1 MAFKVW
7 AFLAVALQTVAFLA
21 VALLAVALQAVE
33 FQAVAFLALAA
44 NRASALFYSGKPS
57 WTKILETSFSKARYY
72 HRILEWIKLSANTFT
87 GMPKNMG
94 QLIVSVDRDER
105 ASALYD

>member
-7 AFLAVALQTVAFLA
+7 AFLAVALQ
-21 VALLAVALQAVE
+21 AVALQTVAL
-33 FQAVAFLALAA
+33 QTVAFLALAA
-44 NRASALFYSGKPS
+44 NRASALFYSGKPN
-57 WTKILETSFSKARYY
+57 WTKILETSFSKARYH
-72 HRILEWIKLSANTFT
+72 HRILEWMGLSSNTFT

>member
-1 MAFKVW
+1 MAFQAG
-7 AFLAVALQTVAFLA
+7 AFQTVAFLA
-21 VALLAVALQAVE
+21 VAFQTGA
-33 FQAVAFLALAA
+33 FQAGAFQAGAFQALAA
-44 NRASALFYSGKPS
+44 NRVSTLFYSGKPN

-72 HRILEWIKLSANTFT
+72 HRILEWMELSANTFAS
-87 GMPKNMG
+87 MPKNMG